1 MTSLPESTNDSQLN
15 VDMQNTIQQMV
26 FGNGKIE
33 NMNKLFKVTW
43 EIELDAESAADA
55 ARAALKIQRDPD
67 SSATVFN
74 VENVKTKEIEEIDLF
89 YMDIFGSCQELR
101 NS

>member
-1 MTSLPESTNDSQLN
+1 
-15 VDMQNTIQQMV
+15 
-26 FGNGKIE
+26 
-33 NMNKLFKVTW
+33 MNKLFKVTW

>member
-1 MTSLPESTNDSQLN
+1 MYKT
-15 VDMQNTIQQMV
+15 
-26 FGNGKIE
+26 
-33 NMNKLFKVTW
+33 FKVTW
-43 EIELDAESAADA
+43 EIELYAESAEDA